1 MPLWHLTIKIQTV
14 ENYRTNAI
22 SFWYT
27 HIFPRN
33 KLQRSKGMKNRLNRL
48 KVLSISMHRSCMDP
62 ALNCLKKKLWSNQGN
77 FSSDLRYNLQ
87 VIWLGM
93 CFQIIRMGDYR
104 PKKTDHELVISKV
117 GWWVQRNSLYHFT
130 VFFSMLEIFH
140 NSCPHTW
147 SGRFFLA
154 AT

>member
-104 PKKTDHELVISKV
+104 PKKNWSWV
-117 GWWVQRNSLYHFT
+117 GNIQSWVMGTEEFIIPFHC
-130 VFFSMLEIFH
+130 FF
-140 NSCPHTW
+140 
-147 SGRFFLA
+147 
-154 AT
+154 

>member
-1 MPLWHLTIKIQTV
+1 MTLWHLTIKIQTV

-27 HIFPRN
+27 YIFPRN
-33 KLQRSKGMKNRLNRL
+33 KLQCGKRSKGIKNRLNRL
-48 KVLSISMHRSCMDP
+48 KDLSISIHRSCLDP
-62 ALNCLKKKLWSNQGN
+62 ALNCLKKILWSNQGN

-104 PKKTDHELVISKV
+104 RKRLIMSWEILKEKEEYMGV
-117 GWWVQRNSLYHFT
+117 LY
-130 VFFSMLEIFH
+130 IFL
-140 NSCPHTW
+140 
-147 SGRFFLA
+147 FLSVDVWHSP
-154 AT
+154 